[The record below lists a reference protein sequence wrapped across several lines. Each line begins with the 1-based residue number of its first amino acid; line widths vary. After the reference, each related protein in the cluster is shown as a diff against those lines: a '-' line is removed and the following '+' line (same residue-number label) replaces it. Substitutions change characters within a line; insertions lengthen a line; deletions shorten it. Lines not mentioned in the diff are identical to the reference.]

1 MHLVNTK
8 AFVLYSLI
16 FFLNLTCLWI
26 KLLLLLF
33 MPLPGDLFTLTY
45 MLHIVLAYCLLWFYM
60 NLFPGL

>member
-1 MHLVNTK
+1 MHLVNMK

-16 FFLNLTCLWI
+16 SFLNLSCLWT

-33 MPLPGDLFTLTY
+33 MPLPGDLLALTY
-45 MLHIVLAYCLLWFYM
+45 MLHIGLWFYM